1 MVSHLLLPMHVTK
14 ALGQTIIL
22 LVRVVWEESGTTLL
36 LLIIYSDSNI
46 GSLSA
51 VGEIHLVFFI
61 NVFHICFLYS
71 PSHTHLSG
79 CTSQLPQPSNNIM
92 WYLQPSSQLTVIHL
106 CAFVN
111 LAQQL
116 QSKATVLLV
125 LTHLISSTF
134 STFGSIMLEGRV
146 LDCKSTSRS
155 SSARPLDTEFILTHF
170 SAWPKSNSSRIF
182 TMVSLASLYNIYKFR
197 CTRKEKESIFSIDQK
212 RHWEENLL
220 KWHREKARQPV

>member
-14 ALGQTIIL
+14 ALGQTIL
-22 LVRVVWEESGTTLL
+22 LVRVVWEESGTYPSTF
-36 LLIIYSDSNI
+36 DNI
-46 GSLSA
+46 FWQQYW
-51 VGEIHLVFFI
+51 FFV
-61 NVFHICFLYS
+61 NRGRNTPGFLYKRVPYLLFIQHVTHTFKWMHCPITS
-71 PSHTHLSG
+71 DEQQHHMVFAAFLLTHSH
-79 CTSQLPQPSNNIM
+79 
-92 WYLQPSSQLTVIHL
+92 SSLRL
-106 CAFVN
+106 VN

-170 SAWPKSNSSRIF
+170 SAWPKSNSSRVF
-182 TMVSLASLYNIYKFR
+182 TMLSLASLYSIYEFR
-197 CTRKEKESIFSIDQK
+197 CTRKEKESIFSIDRK
-212 RHWEENLL
+212 IHWEENLL
-220 KWHREKARQPV
+220 KSHGGKARQPV